1 MTTSFVEQDLQAV
14 FLQTVCRQTL
24 KNKVLLLEAGPK
36 DWTWKIH
43 MPAALIYNLCDNKY
57 NWYYETEEQEFMDNR
72 RIYQPRG
79 RVWGGSSS
87 LNAMV
92 YIRGHAYDYDRWEK
106 EGAEGW
112 SYADCLPYFRKSQ
125 THELGPDDYRGGDGH
140 LNVSRGKSDNPLYQA
155 FIDAGLKLAIP
166 SQKT

>member
-1 MTTSFVEQDLQAV
+1 MKLV
-14 FLQTVCRQTL
+14 TL
-24 KNKVLLLEAGPK
+24 P
-36 DWTWKIH
+36 
-43 MPAALIYNLCDNKY
+43 Y
-57 NWYYETEEQEFMDNR
+57 R

-125 THELGPDDYRGGDGH
+125 THELG
-140 LNVSRGKSDNPLYQA
+140 
-155 FIDAGLKLAIP
+155 KLTKVHNSIIRNC
-166 SQKT
+166 

>member
-1 MTTSFVEQDLQAV
+1 MTTLNRDLCYQI
-14 FLQTVCRQTL
+14 F
-24 KNKVLLLEAGPK
+24 
-36 DWTWKIH
+36 
-43 MPAALIYNLCDNKY
+43 
-57 NWYYETEEQEFMDNR
+57 R

-79 RVWGGSSS
+79 KVWGGSSS

-125 THELGPDDYRGGDGH
+125 THELGKLLLVCLFPLLCQWPLLLLEFRLLTMFFHFH
-140 LNVSRGKSDNPLYQA
+140 LS
-155 FIDAGLKLAIP
+155 
-166 SQKT
+166 